1 MGVADTLPLVTSP
14 SAILH
19 AARLQAGLS
28 ARALAAR
35 AEGPTS
41 TVTRIEKGSID
52 PTVGMLSRLLRA
64 AGHDLVVE
72 AVPVDEGP
80 VRFASLSNAAVLD
93 GGRLRIDWTRLRAFA
108 DWARLHPEDV
118 AEALA
123 EPPRRTGTA
132 LDAILAGFAELL
144 AERAGIEPPA
154 WTRSVPVPQQP
165 FIPPGTPSMRAR
177 AAAATPAAFRRRN
190 IVLARSAL
198 FRDAA

>member
-1 MGVADTLPLVTSP
+1 MLRPVKSPAELVR
-14 SAILH
+14 
-19 AARLQAGLS
+19 AARLHAGLS

-35 AEGPTS
+35 VGVPTS
-41 TVTRIEKGSID
+41 TVTRIEKGSVD

-72 AVPVDEGP
+72 AVPVDEAP
-80 VRFASLSNAAVLD
+80 VRLASLSNAAVLD
-93 GGRLRIDWTRLRAFA
+93 GDRLRIDWTQLRAFA
-108 DWARLHPEDV
+108 DWARLHHEDLT
-118 AEALA
+118 EALD

-165 FIPPGTPSMRAR
+165 FIPPGTPSMRAA

-198 FRDAA
+198 FRDTA

>member
-14 SAILH
+14 SDILH
-19 AARLQAGLS
+19 AARLHAGLS

-35 AEGPTS
+35 AGVPTS
-41 TVTRIEKGSID
+41 TVTRIEKGTID
-52 PTVGMLSRLLRA
+52 PTLGMLSRLLEA
-64 AGHDLVVE
+64 AGHDLMVE
-72 AVPVDEGP
+72 AVPAEEAP
-80 VRFASLSNAAVLD
+80 LSLASLSNAGIVEAD
-93 GGRLRIDWTRLRAFA
+93 RLRIDWTRLRAFA
-108 DWARLHPEDV
+108 DWAHLHPE
-118 AEALA
+118 ALA
-123 EPPRRTGTA
+123 DALVEPPRRTGTA

-154 WTRSVPVPQQP
+154 WTRSVPVPEEP

-177 AAAATPAAFRRRN
+177 AAESTPQAFRRRN